1 MCPLSEAMEIERK
14 SGTIIYR
21 FIRKNDIGTD
31 IRNIKAEDIIDV
43 KFISIVYNNYKSG
56 SCDSIACTAAVK
68 PVDDAKYLTKT
79 VEDTCIALIKDG
91 WKLFSS
97 TKVE

>member
-1 MCPLSEAMEIERK
+1 MPLSELEEIAIK
-14 SGTIIYR
+14 SGTIIHR

-31 IRNIKAEDIIDV
+31 IRNINPEDILDV
-43 KFISIVYNNYKSG
+43 KFTSVVYNNDKAG
-56 SCDSIACTAAVK
+56 SCDSIVSSAAVK
-68 PVDDAKYLTKT
+68 PVDDKNYLAKTI
-79 VEDTCIALIKDG
+79 EDSFTALLKDG